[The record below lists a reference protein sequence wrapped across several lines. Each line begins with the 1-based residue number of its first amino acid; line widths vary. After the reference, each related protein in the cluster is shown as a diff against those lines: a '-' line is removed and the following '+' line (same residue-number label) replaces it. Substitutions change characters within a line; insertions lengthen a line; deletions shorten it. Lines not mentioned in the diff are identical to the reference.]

1 MNIEVERPII
11 PQPDGAIGNLL
22 LKSAPDPRDET
33 IAALEKELEN
43 LKNQYAEDKFL
54 WFLGA
59 IALFDVVALLRAENW
74 TAPIVIGIIQLI
86 AVIVMASRCKVDV
99 VAPLI
104 DKLVGMVPSFAK
116 KSGDG

>member
-1 MNIEVERPII
+1 MSIEAEP
-11 PQPDGAIGNLL
+11 PQTAHPDGAIDKLL
-22 LKSAPDPRDET
+22 ASSPDPRDET
-33 IAALEKELEN
+33 IAALEKELES

-59 IALFDVVALLRAENW
+59 IALFDVAALLRAENW
-74 TAPIVIGIIQLI
+74 TGPVVVGIIQLI

-104 DKLVGMVPSFAK
+104 DKLVGMVPSLAK
-116 KSGDG
+116 KAGGD